1 MSKWRRDEKVLV
13 GGLAVIAAVAVSFV
27 VALII
32 NVATSEEIGRDGPAP
47 YSYSYCAR
55 MSYGPKGMTSC
66 AEYKT
71 GKEIRI
77 AIHKRGIF
85 WDYDT
90 YIVGQ

>member
-1 MSKWRRDEKVLV
+1 
-13 GGLAVIAAVAVSFV
+13 
-27 VALII
+27 
-32 NVATSEEIGRDGPAP
+32 
-47 YSYSYCAR
+47 